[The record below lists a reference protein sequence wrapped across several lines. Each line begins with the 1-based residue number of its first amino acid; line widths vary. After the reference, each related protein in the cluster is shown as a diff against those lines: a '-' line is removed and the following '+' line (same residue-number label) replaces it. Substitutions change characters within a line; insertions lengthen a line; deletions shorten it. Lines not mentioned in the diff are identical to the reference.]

1 MSRDNAPAAADHLL
15 WLVQDWGTA
24 SMISA
29 APDTGHFLQALFDGR
44 GRLLTDASVA
54 RMTDFEE
61 DFEEAD
67 GDVKNP
73 PFIEVHLHFCC
84 CDCAQLFW
92 PHTE

>member
-1 MSRDNAPAAADHLL
+1 M
-15 WLVQDWGTA
+15 QDWGTA

-44 GRLLTDASVA
+44 GRLLTNASVA

-61 DFEEAD
+61 NFEEVD

-73 PFIEVHLHFCC
+73 PFIEVRLRF
-84 CDCAQLFW
+84 DEYAQVPW
-92 PHTE
+92 PHTECV